1 MSESKKVS
9 NNPVG
14 FFQGIADQAKLVW
27 LLWQDERISPFLKLL
42 PLGSLVYLI
51 SPFDIPTP
59 IDDVGVIWFFAY
71 LFIEFCPPE
80 IVAEHRASIE
90 KTISR
95 KWKEESDSIEINE
108 EDIVDADYQD
118 VETED

>member
-42 PLGSLVYLI
+42 PLGSLIYLI

-80 IVAEHRASIE
+80 IVEEHRASIE

-108 EDIVDADYQD
+108 EDIIDADYED
-118 VETED
+118 VKAEE